1 MDSVIELF
9 ISTAFVA
16 STMRLAVPLILAG
29 TGEVISERAGI
40 LNIGLEGMM
49 LMGAFT
55 AVLAA
60 DVTGDPWL
68 GALAGALGG
77 MAVAAVHGAIV
88 IAWSGDQIVSGLAL
102 NLGALGLTTYLSR
115 RIFGT
120 GQSEVAHF
128 EPIDV
133 PLLSDLPFLGPVL
146 FSQSPFFYFALAA
159 AAALSF
165 VLFRT
170 RFGLSW
176 QAAGED
182 PDALDSVGISVPR
195 TRLTALLVCGAMAG
209 LGGASISLAQLFT
222 FIENM
227 TGGQGFIALAL
238 VIVTRWRPMWAV
250 GIALFFAAADALSLR
265 IQALDFAAIPFQ
277 LSLMLPLVLTLV
289 VYGFAARAGR
299 PPASLGRPWMKA

>member
-68 GALAGALGG
+68 GALAGAMGG
-77 MAVAAVHGAIV
+77 MVVAAVHGAIV
-88 IAWSGDQIVSGLAL
+88 IVWSGDQIVSGLAL

-128 EPIDV
+128 EPIDL

-159 AAALSF
+159 AAVLSF